1 MNPVVMWCSIVQ
13 PLPPSR
19 RATEAQFRGDDLA
32 KGGGFVLASS
42 FRCWFE
48 IGLSIFIFSVFRDM
62 IREKNTAPLVWKLVS
77 YSHLCWQGCGS
88 NQGHGIRVRD
98 DATNWNGCE
107 VCTRL

>member
-42 FRCWFE
+42 FHCWFE
-48 IGLSIFIFSVFRDM
+48 IGLSIFVFSVFRGM
-62 IREKNTAPLVWKLVS
+62 IRGKKNCSSRMETGVLSPFVLAGLWEQPGAW
-77 YSHLCWQGCGS
+77 H
-88 NQGHGIRVRD
+88 
-98 DATNWNGCE
+98 
-107 VCTRL
+107 